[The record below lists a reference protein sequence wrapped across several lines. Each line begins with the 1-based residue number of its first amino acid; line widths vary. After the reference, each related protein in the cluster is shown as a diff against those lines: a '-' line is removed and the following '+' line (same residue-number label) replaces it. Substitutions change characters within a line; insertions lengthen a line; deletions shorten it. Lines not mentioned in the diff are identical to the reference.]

1 MKKCFAVLFSLV
13 LSIGCS
19 FQIGQRENAT
29 ADSSA
34 GANASARENQNE
46 RSMAT
51 VKNVENKNEEIV
63 KQSINPR
70 GGETVNSQIKNGCL
84 ESRRNGKV
92 PDAKQTFVM
101 DFAPFRDAC
110 FITFHDAEYTNPP
123 LNSEFYVY
131 LNGKQVF
138 EFPNQFNGVT
148 TGCWIEAISF
158 VDLNEDE
165 LKDIIIA
172 GMCSAKS
179 APYGEN
185 MVYRNTGDGFT
196 TDENANY
203 KLADFKRIKEIE
215 NFVRR
220 NRQLFFK

>member
-1 MKKCFAVLFSLV
+1 MKKCFVVLFAFV
-13 LSIGCS
+13 LAAGCS

-29 ADSSA
+29 ADA
-34 GANASARENQNE
+34 GAGAVAKENKNE
-46 RSMAT
+46 RSNARIE
-51 VKNVENKNEEIV
+51 NVENKNAEIL

-70 GGETVNSQIKNGCL
+70 GGETVDSKVKKGCL
-84 ESRRNGKV
+84 EARRGGKV

-101 DFAPFRDAC
+101 DFAPFPDAC

-148 TGCWIEAISF
+148 TGCWIEAVSF
-158 VDLNEDE
+158 VDLNEDK
-165 LKDIIIA
+165 LKDIIVA

-179 APYGEN
+179 APYSEN
-185 MVYRNTGDGFT
+185 MVYVNTGEGFT
-196 TDENANY
+196 TNENANY
-203 KLADFKRIKEIE
+203 KLADFKRIKDIE

-220 NRQLFFK
+220 NRQLFF